1 MYAAIWRRLPG
12 PTPVKVIIAAVL
24 ILAIVLFLFEVV
36 FPWVQDVIGLM
47 EITVPTEEIPVDPA
61 VGNSN

>member
-24 ILAIVLFLFEVV
+24 ILAIILFLFEVV

-47 EITVPTEEIPVDPA
+47 ETTVPTEEIPVDPA